1 MSRSLTASIN
11 GIKLAKQK
19 LESRRLSQVAFAEE
33 LKFSL
38 KTINKF
44 FTGKPV
50 DRKYFEEIC
59 GALKLEWE
67 DVVFGTESEEEEEER
82 GGGGGGEILSLQEI
96 VKQNSDRAR
105 KALDPY
111 ILPPIRR
118 QSLLEKCLKQIRSGI
133 WENKRRVIP
142 ILGAAGYGK
151 STILGTIYDELSAEI
166 AAAETGWLALIR
178 CDDLIESAETFALEV
193 GEKVSGKRQSIVE
206 VAKQLTAEMGRGTIA
221 IDTLDI
227 VLTKPLVPVLRN
239 VLQQLLETGTTV
251 AFTCRDTDY
260 SNFFEPYHES
270 FAGFRESVQDG
281 CRITA
286 FSEGEVR
293 EAAAEFVKRK
303 GENLLVD
310 GEAFADRIIA
320 LSSDSVSLQEIVRNP
335 LLLALLCDLFTEL
348 ENVPEDLTVSQLYG
362 EYWNWKVS
370 AVRSNLQPPRAS
382 IAKEK
387 LCLKIAEIIYSNSG
401 ERLRDF
407 IYESNLE
414 FSETEFE
421 AYTSLKSEGVLKDFG
436 GKRIGFFHQTF
447 LEYTVAR
454 WLNST
459 ESGEAAK
466 NQLKSEMV
474 FAESEFSRYYIWPIF
489 RQLLTL
495 IDLTEFYQTERA
507 LNKHKIMPFRAV
519 AFASISRKE
528 PESAA
533 VLLPMLEISIG
544 NGYTFQETLLVAAN
558 SAPKRH
564 SETVWEVAV
573 KLLATVSQELINKAA
588 ETVAELLFRLNAERS
603 QRFQEAVDT
612 IKNCDY
618 LRDNVNAS
626 NNHQVWGKFLAVYC
640 DRAGKNS
647 ETIDLE
653 ILSCVRN
660 IYFTLGSKA
669 RSLVVGLYLAPGI
682 PETVKQEFLTALI
695 FQPPS
700 PSFFEGENATRLLQQ
715 LLPNLIVS
723 RNSVFGKSWFEALHA
738 PIHRDWMGVGAT
750 AVSEVAKGDSLR
762 DSCASREFL
771 KTILSNLLRENLP
784 GESADFNRCNL
795 MAISKA
801 IAGGSGDLVA
811 LLLVKIAIE
820 TIPASKINLL
830 SKLVSQLTE
839 TSPENCQISPKLK
852 LVLANWV
859 VPKISQYP
867 AELIRVIDELAVNS
881 PEVLHLQGEVLKQ
894 LISQLPPTQ
903 IAPIIKKLKHVP
915 PQIESYLQQTA
926 TSKESRIALLKVY
939 RRQAEDNSQ
948 PALDKIVELCLDE
961 SRDVALDASW
971 AVLDLAEQKKFI
983 EGKNFLPIF
992 AKSPFVG
999 VRQNCL
1005 KAYLEVIDC
1014 GVSAD
1019 PSEITAIFA
1028 ALEKET
1034 APEVILLM
1042 YKLIDRAI
1050 AIQKMGD
1057 RPLNAEIAAA
1067 AFNLTNRLV
1076 KIGNKKT
1083 LDMTV
1088 KSAFLTL
1095 DRMALLEDMKLMD
1108 CIKDCGRA
1116 LLRTADISG
1125 KIDKSIVTGL
1135 LSKLA
1140 RFDAQFLDKIARE
1153 DITDADCQMPA
1164 DNQVAVAVAIAHSQ
1178 GRNSA
1183 LLDEIL
1189 NCGGISAEVKSR
1201 IIREKGG

>member
-1 MSRSLTASIN
+1 MGWLTSNRAELAVTINFMSRSLTASIN
-11 GIKLAKQK
+11 GIKVAKHK
-19 LESRRLSQVAFAEE
+19 LEKRCLSQVAFADE
-33 LKFSL
+33 LEISL
-38 KTINKF
+38 KTISKF
-44 FTGKPV
+44 FTGKSV
-50 DRKYFEEIC
+50 DRKYFVEIC
-59 GALKLEWE
+59 EALELEWE
-67 DVVFGTESEEEEEER
+67 DVVFGTESEEEEEI
-82 GGGGGGEILSLQEI
+82 GGGGGGEIFTLQER

-166 AAAETGWLALIR
+166 AAAQTGWIALIR

-193 GEKVSGKRQSIVE
+193 GEKISGKRQPIAE
-206 VAKQLTAEMGRGTIA
+206 VAKQLTSEKGRGTIA

-227 VLTKPLVPVLRN
+227 ILTKPLVPVLRN

-286 FSEGEVR
+286 FSDGEVR
-293 EAAAEFVKRK
+293 EAAEFVKRK

-320 LSSDSVSLQEIVRNP
+320 LSTDCVSLQEIVRNP

-370 AVRSNLQPPRAS
+370 TVRSNLQPQRVR

-387 LCLKIAEIIYSNSG
+387 LCLKVAEIIYSNSG

-421 AYTSLKSEGVLKDFG
+421 AYTSLQSEGVLKDFG

-459 ESGEAAK
+459 ESGESAK
-466 NQLKSEMV
+466 NQLKSEMI

-495 IDLTEFYQTERA
+495 MDLNEFYQTDRA

-533 VLLPMLEISIG
+533 VLLPMLEIAISS
-544 NGYTFQETLLVAAN
+544 GYVFQETLLVAAN

-564 SETVWEVAV
+564 SKTVWEVAV
-573 KLLATVSQELINKAA
+573 RLLATVSQELINKAA
-588 ETVAELLFRLNAERS
+588 ETVAELLFRLNDERS

-640 DRAGKNS
+640 DRAGKTP
-647 ETIDLE
+647 EKTIDLE
-653 ILSCVRN
+653 ILSCLRN

-695 FQPPS
+695 FKPPS
-700 PSFFEGENATRLLQQ
+700 PSFFEAENTIRLLQQ

-750 AVSEVAKGDSLR
+750 AVSEVAKGD
-762 DSCASREFL
+762 REFL
-771 KTILSNLLRENLP
+771 KTILSHLLRENLP
-784 GESADFNRCNL
+784 GESADFNRCNQ

-801 IAGGSGDLVA
+801 IERGSGELVA

-820 TIPASKINLL
+820 TIPGSKIHLL

-839 TSPENCQISPKLK
+839 TSPDICQISPKLK

-859 VPKISQYP
+859 VPKINLYP

-926 TSKESRIALLKVY
+926 TSKESRVALLKVY
-939 RRQAEDNSQ
+939 RQQAEKNSQ
-948 PALDKIVELCLDE
+948 QAIDKIVELCMDE

-971 AVLDLAEQKKFI
+971 AVLDLGEQKKLIDCKKFI
-983 EGKNFLPIF
+983 PIF
-992 AKSPFVG
+992 AKSPFVQYSG
-999 VRQNCL
+999 QFL
-1005 KAYLEVIDC
+1005 KRDTIA
-1014 GVSAD
+1014 
-1019 PSEITAIFA
+1019 FA
-1028 ALEKET
+1028 AEK
-1034 APEVILLM
+1034 
-1042 YKLIDRAI
+1042 
-1050 AIQKMGD
+1050 
-1057 RPLNAEIAAA
+1057 
-1067 AFNLTNRLV
+1067 
-1076 KIGNKKT
+1076 
-1083 LDMTV
+1083 
-1088 KSAFLTL
+1088 
-1095 DRMALLEDMKLMD
+1095 
-1108 CIKDCGRA
+1108 
-1116 LLRTADISG
+1116 
-1125 KIDKSIVTGL
+1125 
-1135 LSKLA
+1135 
-1140 RFDAQFLDKIARE
+1140 
-1153 DITDADCQMPA
+1153 
-1164 DNQVAVAVAIAHSQ
+1164 
-1178 GRNSA
+1178 
-1183 LLDEIL
+1183 
-1189 NCGGISAEVKSR
+1189 
-1201 IIREKGG
+1201 

>member
-11 GIKLAKQK
+11 GIKIAKQK

-33 LKFSL
+33 LEISL

-44 FTGKPV
+44 FTGKRV
-50 DRKYFEEIC
+50 DRKYFVEIC
-59 GALKLEWE
+59 EALELEWE
-67 DVVFGTESEEEEEER
+67 DVVFGTESEEEEER
-82 GGGGGGEILSLQEI
+82 GGGGGGVILTLQEI

-118 QSLLEKCLKQIRSGI
+118 QSLLEKCLKQMRSGI

-151 STILGTIYDELSAEI
+151 STILGTIYDELSGEI
-166 AAAETGWLALIR
+166 AAAQTGWMALIR

-206 VAKQLTAEMGRGTIA
+206 VAKQLTAERGRGTIA

-286 FSEGEVR
+286 FSDGEVR

-320 LSSDSVSLQEIVRNP
+320 LSTDSISLQEIVRNP

-370 AVRSNLQPPRAS
+370 TVRSNLQPQRAR

-387 LCLKIAEIIYSNSG
+387 LCLKIAEIIYSHSG

-495 IDLTEFYQTERA
+495 MDLTEFYQTERA

-519 AFASISRKE
+519 TFASISRKE

-533 VLLPMLEISIG
+533 VLLPMLEIAIC

-558 SAPKRH
+558 SAPQRH
-564 SETVWEVAV
+564 SKTVWEVAV
-573 KLLATVSQELINKAA
+573 RLLATVSQELINKAA
-588 ETVAELLFRLNAERS
+588 ETVAELLFRLNDERS
-603 QRFQEAVDT
+603 QRFKEAVNT

-618 LRDNVNAS
+618 LRDNANAS

-640 DRAGKNS
+640 DRADKNS
-647 ETIDLE
+647 QTVDLE
-653 ILSCVRN
+653 ILSCLKD

-669 RSLVVGLYLAPGI
+669 RSLVVKLYLAPGI
-682 PETVKQEFLTALI
+682 PETVKQNFLTAII

-700 PSFFEGENATRLLQQ
+700 PSFFEGENATKLLQQ
-715 LLPNLIVS
+715 LLPTLIVS

-738 PIHRDWMGVGAT
+738 PIHRDWMGVVAA
-750 AVSEVAKGDSLR
+750 AVSEVAKGE
-762 DSCASREFL
+762 REFL
-771 KTILSNLLRENLP
+771 KTILSHLLRENLP

-801 IAGGSGDLVA
+801 IEGGSGDLVA

-820 TIPASKINLL
+820 NIPGSKIHLL

-839 TSPENCQISPKLK
+839 TSPKNCQISPKLK
-852 LVLANWV
+852 LVLASWV

-903 IAPIIKKLKHVP
+903 IPPIIKKLKHVP
-915 PQIESYLQQTA
+915 PQIESYLQETA
-926 TSKESRIALLKVY
+926 TSKESRTALLKVY
-939 RRQAEDNSQ
+939 RQQAENNSHSS
-948 PALDKIVELCLDE
+948 LDKIVELCLDD

-971 AVLDLAEQKKFI
+971 AVLNLAEQKKLI
-983 EGKNFLPIF
+983 DCKKILPIF

-1034 APEVILLM
+1034 APEVLLLM
-1042 YKLIDRAI
+1042 YKLIDSAI
-1050 AIQKMGD
+1050 ALQKKGD
-1057 RPLNAEIAAA
+1057 RALHAGIAEA

-1076 KIGNKKT
+1076 NIGNKKT

-1088 KSAFLTL
+1088 KSAFITL
-1095 DRMALLEDMKLMD
+1095 DRMALLEDIRLMD
-1108 CIKDCGRA
+1108 SIKDCGRS

-1140 RFDAQFLDKIARE
+1140 RFDAEFLDKIARE
-1153 DITDADCQMPA
+1153 DITDVDCQMPA

-1189 NCGGISAEVKSR
+1189 NCRGISAEVKSR

>member
-19 LESRRLSQVAFAEE
+19 LESRRLSQVAFADE
-33 LKFSL
+33 LEFSL

-82 GGGGGGEILSLQEI
+82 GGGGGGEILSLQER

-166 AAAETGWLALIR
+166 AAADAGWLALIR

-533 VLLPMLEISIG
+533 VLLPMLEIAICS
-544 NGYTFQETLLVAAN
+544 GYVFQETLLVAAN

-588 ETVAELLFRLNAERS
+588 ETVAELLFRLNDERS

-618 LRDNVNAS
+618 LR
-626 NNHQVWGKFLAVYC
+626 Q
-640 DRAGKNS
+640 
-647 ETIDLE
+647 DL
-653 ILSCVRN
+653 R
-660 IYFTLGSKA
+660 T
-669 RSLVVGLYLAPGI
+669 
-682 PETVKQEFLTALI
+682 
-695 FQPPS
+695 
-700 PSFFEGENATRLLQQ
+700 
-715 LLPNLIVS
+715 
-723 RNSVFGKSWFEALHA
+723 
-738 PIHRDWMGVGAT
+738 
-750 AVSEVAKGDSLR
+750 
-762 DSCASREFL
+762 
-771 KTILSNLLRENLP
+771 
-784 GESADFNRCNL
+784 
-795 MAISKA
+795 
-801 IAGGSGDLVA
+801 
-811 LLLVKIAIE
+811 
-820 TIPASKINLL
+820 
-830 SKLVSQLTE
+830 
-839 TSPENCQISPKLK
+839 
-852 LVLANWV
+852 
-859 VPKISQYP
+859 
-867 AELIRVIDELAVNS
+867 
-881 PEVLHLQGEVLKQ
+881 
-894 LISQLPPTQ
+894 PT
-903 IAPIIKKLKHVP
+903 
-915 PQIESYLQQTA
+915 
-926 TSKESRIALLKVY
+926 
-939 RRQAEDNSQ
+939 
-948 PALDKIVELCLDE
+948 
-961 SRDVALDASW
+961 
-971 AVLDLAEQKKFI
+971 
-983 EGKNFLPIF
+983 
-992 AKSPFVG
+992 
-999 VRQNCL
+999 
-1005 KAYLEVIDC
+1005 
-1014 GVSAD
+1014 
-1019 PSEITAIFA
+1019 
-1028 ALEKET
+1028 KET
-1034 APEVILLM
+1034 
-1042 YKLIDRAI
+1042 
-1050 AIQKMGD
+1050 G
-1057 RPLNAEIAAA
+1057 
-1067 AFNLTNRLV
+1067 F
-1076 KIGNKKT
+1076 
-1083 LDMTV
+1083 
-1088 KSAFLTL
+1088 F
-1095 DRMALLEDMKLMD
+1095 
-1108 CIKDCGRA
+1108 
-1116 LLRTADISG
+1116 
-1125 KIDKSIVTGL
+1125 
-1135 LSKLA
+1135 
-1140 RFDAQFLDKIARE
+1140 
-1153 DITDADCQMPA
+1153 
-1164 DNQVAVAVAIAHSQ
+1164 
-1178 GRNSA
+1178 
-1183 LLDEIL
+1183 
-1189 NCGGISAEVKSR
+1189 
-1201 IIREKGG
+1201 

>member
-11 GIKLAKQK
+11 GIKLAKLK
-19 LESRRLSQVAFAEE
+19 LDSRHLSQVAFAEE
-33 LKFSL
+33 LEISL

-44 FTGKPV
+44 FTGKSV
-50 DRKYFEEIC
+50 DRKYFIAIC
-59 GALKLEWE
+59 EALGLEWE
-67 DVVFGTESEEEEEER
+67 DVVFGTESEEEEDT
-82 GGGGGGEILSLQEI
+82 GGGGGGEIWSLQEI

-118 QSLLEKCLKQIRSGI
+118 QSLLEKCLKQMRSGI

-166 AAAETGWLALIR
+166 AAAQTGWIALIR
-178 CDDLIESAETFALEV
+178 CDDLIESAETFAVEV

-206 VAKQLTAEMGRGTIA
+206 VAKQLTAETGRGTIA

-239 VLQQLLETGTTV
+239 LLQQLLETGTTV

-370 AVRSNLQPPRAS
+370 AVRSNLQPQRAS
-382 IAKEK
+382 LAKEK
-387 LCLKIAEIIYSNSG
+387 LCLKVAEIIYNNSG

-459 ESGEAAK
+459 ESGESAK
-466 NQLKSEMV
+466 NQLKSDMV

-495 IDLTEFYQTERA
+495 LDLTEFYQTERA

-533 VLLPMLEISIG
+533 VLLPMLEIAISS
-544 NGYTFQETLLVAAN
+544 GYTFQETLLVTAN

-564 SETVWEVAV
+564 SKTVWEVAV
-573 KLLATVSQELINKAA
+573 RLLATVSQELINKAA

-653 ILSCVRN
+653 ILTCLKD

-700 PSFFEGENATRLLQQ
+700 PSFFEGENATKLLQQ

-723 RNSVFGKSWFEALHA
+723 QNSVFGKSWFEALHA
-738 PIHRDWMGVGAT
+738 PIHRDWMGVLAA
-750 AVSEVAKGDSLR
+750 AVSEVAKGNR
-762 DSCASREFL
+762 QFI
-771 KTILSNLLRENLP
+771 KTILSHLLRENVP

-820 TIPASKINLL
+820 TIPANKINLL

-839 TSPENCQISPKLK
+839 TSPENCQISPQLK

-894 LISQLPPTQ
+894 LISQLQPTQ
-903 IAPIIKKLKHVP
+903 IAPIIRKLKHVP
-915 PQIESYLQQTA
+915 PQIESYLQQTT

-939 RRQAEDNSQ
+939 RKQAENNSL
-948 PALDKIVELCLDE
+948 PSLDKIVELCLDE

-971 AVLDLAEQKKFI
+971 AVLDLAEQKKLI
-983 EGKNFLPIF
+983 DCKNFIPIF

-1005 KAYLEVIDC
+1005 KAYLEIIDC

-1034 APEVILLM
+1034 APEVLLLM
-1042 YKLIDRAI
+1042 YKLIDSAI
-1050 AIQKMGD
+1050 AIQKKSD
-1057 RPLNAEIAAA
+1057 RPLNAGIAAA

-1095 DRMALLEDMKLMD
+1095 DRMALLEDIKLMD
-1108 CIKDCGRA
+1108 SIKDCGRS

-1140 RFDAQFLDKIARE
+1140 RFDAEFLDKIARE

-1178 GRNSA
+1178 GRSSA

-1189 NCGGISAEVKSR
+1189 NCRGISAEVKSR